1 MNNEMAYLLGM
12 ITGNGEIQRSLT
24 ETTISIDVPHKKL
37 ETEFQKDVGIY
48 VKASITDIRQILEPL
63 LWLEQYLKDKYKG
76 YEIIT
81 LDTSQERLDRA
92 LKRYDIINDMAT
104 GVDIQIDVLGIAR
117 KKNNVKLFF
126 IEAKKTK
133 LTLRDLG
140 QLWAY
145 CKLIDPEE
153 AFLFS
158 SAGLGSLNKLV
169 QSFRRE
175 PPEKR
180 NIKTLQI

>member
-1 MNNEMAYLLGM
+1 MLENELY
-12 ITGNGEIQRSLT
+12 
-24 ETTISIDVPHKKL
+24 
-37 ETEFQKDVGIY
+37 
-48 VKASITDIRQILEPL
+48 EPMRF
-63 LWLEQYLKDKYKG
+63 WLEQYLKDNYKG
-76 YEIIT
+76 YDIIT
-81 LDTSQERLDRA
+81 VDSSQERLDRA
-92 LKRYDIINDMAT
+92 LAKYDIVNEMAT

-117 KKNNVKLFF
+117 KKKIVKLFF

-158 SAGLGSLNKLV
+158 SAGLGSLNKLIN
-169 QSFRRE
+169 SFRRE
-175 PPEKR
+175 DILDFGNGKK
-180 NIKTLQI
+180 IKKMKIALWDAAKNTVDLNSMVPKI